1 MSYSINTIRRAEQI
15 LGYGIGTGTGARARE
30 YPVIDGVIYTDLF
43 EGDLNVELP
52 FEYKLAFNGKVG
64 HTSYYNE
71 IIVKSKCK
79 STVEV
84 DAVWGSCEFEKEIEP
99 LLDWLEANPVTDSL
113 DNAGTKSI
121 RIKDTAETFSTGEEQ
136 TQTVNDLLNSG
147 YGYYIR
153 RPLIISFGEN
163 KDAAG
168 YF

>member
-1 MSYSINTIRRAEQI
+1 MAYSSSTIRRAEQI
-15 LGYGIGTGTGARARE
+15 LGYGIGDFQGVRE

-52 FEYKLAFNGKVG
+52 FEYKLAFNGKIG
-64 HTSYYNE
+64 HTAYHNE

-79 STVEV
+79 SSVEV
-84 DAVWGSCEFEKEIEP
+84 DAVWGSCEFNKEIEP
-99 LLDWLEANPVTDSL
+99 LLDWLKSNPVTDSL

-136 TQTVNDLLNSG
+136 TQAVNDLLNSG

-153 RPLIISFGEN
+153 KPLIISFGEN
-163 KDAAG
+163 NDAAR

>member
-1 MSYSINTIRRAEQI
+1 MSYLASTIRRAEQI
-15 LGYGIGTGTGARARE
+15 LGYGIGTGTGVRE

-52 FEYKLAFNGKVG
+52 FGYRLAFNGKVG
-64 HTSYYNE
+64 YTTYYNE
-71 IIVKSKCK
+71 IIVESKCK
-79 STVEV
+79 NTVEV
-84 DAVWGSCEFEKEIEP
+84 DAVWGSCEFNNEIES
-99 LLDWLEANPVTDSL
+99 LLDWLESNPVTDSL

-121 RIKDTAETFSTGEEQ
+121 RIKDTAETFNTGEEQ
-136 TQTVNDLLNSG
+136 NQTIYNLLNSG

-153 RPLIISFGEN
+153 KPLIISFGEN

>member
-1 MSYSINTIRRAEQI
+1 MSYSTNTIRRAEQI
-15 LGYGIGTGTGARARE
+15 LGYGIGEFQGARE

-84 DAVWGSCEFEKEIEP
+84 DAVWGSCEFNKEIEP

-121 RIKDTAETFSTGEEQ
+121 RIKDTAETFNTGEEQ

-153 RPLIISFGEN
+153 KPLIISFGEN

>member
-1 MSYSINTIRRAEQI
+1 MSHSINTIRRAEQI
-15 LGYGIGTGTGARARE
+15 LGYGIVTGTGVRE

-64 HTSYYNE
+64 HTVYHNE

-84 DAVWGSCEFEKEIEP
+84 DAVWGSCDFNKEIKS

-113 DNAGTKSI
+113 DNSGTKSI

-153 RPLIISFGEN
+153 KPLIISFGEN

>member
-1 MSYSINTIRRAEQI
+1 MAYSPSTIRRAEQI
-15 LGYGIGTGTGARARE
+15 LGYGIGTGTGVRE

-52 FEYKLAFNGKVG
+52 FEYKRAFNGKVG
-64 HTSYYNE
+64 HTTYYNE
-71 IIVKSKCK
+71 IIVKSNCE

-84 DAVWGSCEFEKEIEP
+84 DAVWGSCEFDKEIKS

-121 RIKDTAETFSTGEEQ
+121 RIKDTAETFNTGEEQ
-136 TQTVNDLLNSG
+136 NQTIYDLLNSG

-153 RPLIISFGEN
+153 NPLIISFGDN

>member
-1 MSYSINTIRRAEQI
+1 MSYSTNTIRRVEQI
-15 LGYGIGTGTGARARE
+15 LGYGIGTGTGVRE

-43 EGDLNVELP
+43 VGDLNVELP
-52 FEYKLAFNGKVG
+52 FEYRLAFNGKVG

-71 IIVKSKCK
+71 IIVKSKCQK
-79 STVEV
+79 SVKV
-84 DAVWGSCEFEKEIEP
+84 DAVWGSTSFNTEIKS

-136 TQTVNDLLNSG
+136 IQTLNNLINNS

-153 RPLIISFGEN
+153 KPLIISFGEN
-163 KDAAG
+163 KDAAR

>member
-1 MSYSINTIRRAEQI
+1 MSYSTNTIRRAEQI
-15 LGYGIGTGTGARARE
+15 LGYGIGDFQGVRE

-71 IIVKSKCK
+71 IIVKSRCK
-79 STVEV
+79 QSVEV
-84 DAVWGSCEFEKEIEP
+84 DAIWGSCEFDKEIKS

-136 TQTVNDLLNSG
+136 NQTIYDLLNSG

-153 RPLIISFGEN
+153 KPLIISFGDN

>member
-15 LGYGIGTGTGARARE
+15 LGYGIGTGTGARE

-52 FEYKLAFNGKVG
+52 FEYRLAFNGKVG

-71 IIVKSKCK
+71 IVVKSRRQK
-79 STVEV
+79 SVEV
-84 DAVWGSCEFEKEIEP
+84 DAVWGSTSFNTEISS
-99 LLDWLEANPVTDSL
+99 LLDWLKANPVTDSL

-136 TQTVNDLLNSG
+136 TQTLNDLLNNS

-153 RPLIISFGEN
+153 KPLIISFGEN

>member
-1 MSYSINTIRRAEQI
+1 MSYSPNTIRRAEQI
-15 LGYGIGTGTGARARE
+15 LGYGIGTGTGARE

-52 FEYKLAFNGKVG
+52 FEYRLAFNGKVG

-84 DAVWGSCEFEKEIEP
+84 DAVWGSCEFNAEIKG

-121 RIKDTAETFSTGEEQ
+121 RIKDTAETFNTGEEQ

-153 RPLIISFGEN
+153 KPLIISFGEN

>member
-1 MSYSINTIRRAEQI
+1 MAYSSSTIRRAEQI
-15 LGYGIGTGTGARARE
+15 LGYGIGTGTGVRE

-64 HTSYYNE
+64 HTAYLNE

-79 STVEV
+79 SSVEV
-84 DAVWGSCEFEKEIEP
+84 DAVWGSCDFNKEIEP

-153 RPLIISFGEN
+153 RPMIISFGEN
-163 KDAAG
+163 NDAAR

>member
-1 MSYSINTIRRAEQI
+1 MAYSTNTIRRAEQI
-15 LGYGIGTGTGARARE
+15 LGYGIGTGTGVRE

-52 FEYKLAFNGKVG
+52 FEYRLAFNGKVG

-79 STVEV
+79 NTVEV
-84 DAVWGSCEFEKEIEP
+84 DAVWGSCDFDKEIKS
-99 LLDWLEANPVTDSL
+99 LLDWLEANPITDSL

-136 TQTVNDLLNSG
+136 IQTLNNLINNS

-153 RPLIISFGEN
+153 KPLIVSFGEN
-163 KDAAG
+163 KDAAR

>member
-1 MSYSINTIRRAEQI
+1 MSHSINTIRRAEQI
-15 LGYGIGTGTGARARE
+15 LGYGIGDFQGVRE

-43 EGDLNVELP
+43 EGDVELP
-52 FEYKLAFNGKVG
+52 FEYRLAFNGKVG

-71 IIVKSKCK
+71 IIVKSECNNA
-79 STVEV
+79 VEV
-84 DAVWGSCEFEKEIEP
+84 DAVWGSCEFNKKIEP

-153 RPLIISFGEN
+153 KPLIISFGEN

>member
-1 MSYSINTIRRAEQI
+1 MSYSTNTIRRAEQI
-15 LGYGIGTGTGARARE
+15 LGYGIGDFQGARE

-43 EGDLNVELP
+43 EGDVELP
-52 FEYKLAFNGKVG
+52 FEYRLAFNGKVG

-71 IIVKSKCK
+71 IVVKSKCK

-84 DAVWGSCEFEKEIEP
+84 DAVWGSCEFNKEIEP

-136 TQTVNDLLNSG
+136 TQTLNDLLNSG

-153 RPLIISFGEN
+153 KPLIISFGEN

>member
-1 MSYSINTIRRAEQI
+1 MSYSTNTIRRAEQI
-15 LGYGIGTGTGARARE
+15 LGYGIGTGTGARE

-43 EGDLNVELP
+43 EGDLNVALP
-52 FEYKLAFNGKVG
+52 FEYRLAFNGKVG

-79 STVEV
+79 NTVEV
-84 DAVWGSCEFEKEIEP
+84 DAVWGSCEFDKEIKS

-121 RIKDTAETFSTGEEQ
+121 RIKDTAETFNTGEEQ

-153 RPLIISFGEN
+153 KPLIISFGDN

>member
-1 MSYSINTIRRAEQI
+1 MAYSTNTIRRAEQI
-15 LGYGIGTGTGARARE
+15 LGYGIGTGTGGRE

-52 FEYKLAFNGKVG
+52 FEYRLAFNGKVG

-71 IIVKSKCK
+71 IIVNSKCQK
-79 STVEV
+79 SVKV
-84 DAVWGSCEFEKEIEP
+84 DAVWGSTSFNAEIKS
-99 LLDWLEANPVTDSL
+99 LLDWLEANPATDSL

-136 TQTVNDLLNSG
+136 IQTLNNLINNS

-153 RPLIISFGEN
+153 KPLIISFGRN
-163 KDAAG
+163 KDAAR

>member
-1 MSYSINTIRRAEQI
+1 MSHSINTIRRAEQI
-15 LGYGIGTGTGARARE
+15 LGYGIGTGTGMRE

-43 EGDLNVELP
+43 DGDLNVKLP

-64 HTSYYNE
+64 HTAYYNE
-71 IIVKSKCK
+71 IIVKGRCK
-79 STVEV
+79 NTVEV
-84 DAVWGSCEFEKEIEP
+84 DAVWGSCEFNKEIES
-99 LLDWLEANPVTDSL
+99 LLDWLEENPVSDSL

-121 RIKDTAETFSTGEEQ
+121 RIKDTAETFNTGEEQ

-153 RPLIISFGEN
+153 KPLIISFGDN

>member
-1 MSYSINTIRRAEQI
+1 MAYSSSTIRRAEQI
-15 LGYGIGTGTGARARE
+15 LGYGIGTGTGARE

-43 EGDLNVELP
+43 EGDLETELP

-79 STVEV
+79 NTVEV
-84 DAVWGSCEFEKEIEP
+84 DAVWGSCEFDKEIEP

-136 TQTVNDLLNSG
+136 SQTVNDLLNSG

-153 RPLIISFGEN
+153 KPLIISFGEN

>member
-1 MSYSINTIRRAEQI
+1 MSHSINTIRRAEQI
-15 LGYGIGTGTGARARE
+15 LGYGIGDFQGVRE

-43 EGDLNVELP
+43 EGKLETELP

-64 HTSYYNE
+64 HTAYYNE
-71 IIVKSKCK
+71 IIVMSGCK

-84 DAVWGSCEFEKEIEP
+84 DAVWGSCDFDKEIKS

-121 RIKDTAETFSTGEEQ
+121 RIKDVSETFNTGEEQ
-136 TQTVNDLLNSG
+136 TQTLNDLLNNS

-153 RPLIISFGEN
+153 KPLIISFGDN

>member
-1 MSYSINTIRRAEQI
+1 MAYSTNTIRRAEQI
-15 LGYGIGTGTGARARE
+15 LGYGIGTGTGGRE

-52 FEYKLAFNGKVG
+52 FKYKLAFNGKVG

-71 IIVKSKCK
+71 IIVNSKCQK
-79 STVEV
+79 SVKV
-84 DAVWGSCEFEKEIEP
+84 DAIWGSTSFNNEIKS

-136 TQTVNDLLNSG
+136 IQTLNNLINNS

-153 RPLIISFGEN
+153 KPLIISFGEN
-163 KDAAG
+163 KDAAR

>member
-1 MSYSINTIRRAEQI
+1 MSYSTNTIRRAEQI
-15 LGYGIGTGTGARARE
+15 LGYGIGDFQGVRE

-64 HTSYYNE
+64 HTAYYNE
-71 IIVKSKCK
+71 IIVKSQCK

-84 DAVWGSCEFEKEIEP
+84 DAVWGSCEFDKEIKS

-153 RPLIISFGEN
+153 KPLIISFGEN

>member
-1 MSYSINTIRRAEQI
+1 MSHSINTIRRAEQI
-15 LGYGIGTGTGARARE
+15 LGYGIGTGTGVRE

-43 EGDLNVELP
+43 EGDLETELP

-71 IIVKSKCK
+71 IIPTSKCQK
-79 STVEV
+79 SVEV
-84 DAVWGSCEFEKEIEP
+84 DADWGSASFDTEIKG
-99 LLDWLEANPVTDSL
+99 LLYWLEANPVTDSL
-113 DNAGTKSI
+113 DNSGTKSI
-121 RIKDTAETFSTGEEQ
+121 SIKDTAETFNTGEEQ
-136 TQTVNDLLNSG
+136 TQTTYDLLNSG

-153 RPLIISFGEN
+153 KPLIISFGEN

>member
-1 MSYSINTIRRAEQI
+1 MSYSPNTIRRAEQI
-15 LGYGIGTGTGARARE
+15 LGYGIGTGTGVRE

-71 IIVKSKCK
+71 IIVKSRCQK
-79 STVEV
+79 SVEV
-84 DAVWGSCEFEKEIEP
+84 DAVWGSCEFDKEIKE
-99 LLDWLEANPVTDSL
+99 LLDWLEDNHVTDSL

-136 TQTVNDLLNSG
+136 SQTIYDLLSSG

-153 RPLIISFGEN
+153 KPLIISFGEN
-163 KDAAG
+163 KDASR

>member
-1 MSYSINTIRRAEQI
+1 MSYSTNTIRRAEQI
-15 LGYGIGTGTGARARE
+15 LGYGIGDFQGVRE

-43 EGDLNVELP
+43 EGELNVELP
-52 FEYKLAFNGKVG
+52 FEYRLAFNGKVG

-71 IIVKSKCK
+71 IIVKGKCN

-84 DAVWGSCEFEKEIEP
+84 DAIWGSTSFNTEIKG

-121 RIKDTAETFSTGEEQ
+121 SIKDTSETFNTGEEQ
-136 TQTVNDLLNSG
+136 TQTLNDLLNNS

-153 RPLIISFGEN
+153 KPLIISFGEN

>member
-1 MSYSINTIRRAEQI
+1 MAYSTNTIRRAEQI
-15 LGYGIGTGTGARARE
+15 LGYGIGTGTGVRE

-43 EGDLNVELP
+43 EGNLNVELP
-52 FEYKLAFNGKVG
+52 FKYKLAFNGKVG

-71 IIVKSKCK
+71 IIPTSKCQK
-79 STVEV
+79 SVKV
-84 DAVWGSCEFEKEIEP
+84 DAVWGSTSFNTEIKS
-99 LLDWLEANPVTDSL
+99 LLDWLESNPVTDSL

-136 TQTVNDLLNSG
+136 TQSLNNLINNS

-153 RPLIISFGEN
+153 KPLIVSFGEN
-163 KDAAG
+163 KDAAR

>member
-1 MSYSINTIRRAEQI
+1 MAYSPSTIRRAEQI
-15 LGYGIGTGTGARARE
+15 LGYGIGTGTGARE
-30 YPVIDGVIYTDLF
+30 YPVIDGVVYTDLF
-43 EGDLNVELP
+43 EGAATVEGLTDV
-52 FEYKLAFNGKVG
+52 ATGFNGKKYG
-64 HTSYYNE
+64 TTYKNE
-71 IIVKSKCK
+71 LYITSKCPK
-79 STVEV
+79 TVKV
-84 DAVWGSCEFEKEIEP
+84 TATWGSNAFNTELEGF
-99 LLDWLEANPVTDSL
+99 LDWLEANPVTDSL

-153 RPLIISFGEN
+153 KPLIISFGEN

>member
-1 MSYSINTIRRAEQI
+1 MSHNINTIRRAEQI
-15 LGYGIGTGTGARARE
+15 LGYGIGTGTGARE

-52 FEYKLAFNGKVG
+52 FEYKRAFNGKVG

-71 IIVKSKCK
+71 IIVKSNCQ

-84 DAVWGSCEFEKEIEP
+84 DAVWGSCEFNKEIEA

-121 RIKDTAETFSTGEEQ
+121 RIKDTAETFNTGEEQ
-136 TQTVNDLLNSG
+136 NQTIYDLLNSG

-153 RPLIISFGEN
+153 KPLIISFGDN

>member
-1 MSYSINTIRRAEQI
+1 MAYSTNTIRRAEQI
-15 LGYGIGTGTGARARE
+15 LGYGIGTGTGVRE

-52 FEYKLAFNGKVG
+52 FEYRLAFNGKVG

-71 IIVKSKCK
+71 IIVNSKCQK
-79 STVEV
+79 SVKV
-84 DAVWGSCEFEKEIEP
+84 DAIWGSTSFNNEIKS
-99 LLDWLEANPVTDSL
+99 LLDWLEANPITDSL

-136 TQTVNDLLNSG
+136 IQTLNNLINNS

-153 RPLIISFGEN
+153 KPLIVSFREN
-163 KDAAG
+163 KDAAR

>member
-1 MSYSINTIRRAEQI
+1 MSTNTIRRAEQI
-15 LGYGIGTGTGARARE
+15 LGYGISTGTGARE
-30 YPVIDGVIYTDLF
+30 YPVIDGVVYTDLF

-52 FEYKLAFNGKVG
+52 FEYRLAFNGKVG

-71 IIVKSKCK
+71 IIPTSKCQ

-84 DAVWGSCEFEKEIEP
+84 DAVWGSCEFDKEIKS

-121 RIKDTAETFSTGEEQ
+121 RIKDTSETFSTGEEQ
-136 TQTVNDLLNSG
+136 TQTVNDLINNS

-153 RPLIISFGEN
+153 KPLIISFGEN